1 VSDQHKHHAN
11 LDPLAFAVAAYWA
24 VNANNEMRQVQADL
38 AVLQNARAIR
48 AVHAATGFVSS
59 EQMQTLYVAE
69 QIEKRVAG
77 WRANNDARV
86 GKRLS
91 TTVGWVVAI
100 AVLLTGSAIPGVN
113 AFVLWVAVFIGG
125 GLVYVELE
133 KRRIK
138 RLVNRREIT
147 GIHSHGSGGAH
158 SHPQTRRHRHYGDID
173 GPMY

>member
-1 VSDQHKHHAN
+1 VSDQHRHHHN
-11 LDPLAFAVAAYWA
+11 LDPLAFALTAYWA
-24 VNANNEMRQVQADL
+24 VDANNRMRQVQADL
-38 AVLQNARAIR
+38 AVLQNAHAIR

-59 EQMQTLYVAE
+59 EQMQTLYLAE
-69 QIEKRVAG
+69 QIENRVAG
-77 WRANNDARV
+77 WRATNDARV
-86 GKRLS
+86 GKWLS

-100 AVLLTGSAIPGVN
+100 AVLLTGSAIPGMN

-147 GIHSHGSGGAH
+147 GIHSHGSGG
-158 SHPQTRRHRHYGDID
+158 SHRHPHTRRHRHYGDIA
-173 GPMY
+173 GPMH